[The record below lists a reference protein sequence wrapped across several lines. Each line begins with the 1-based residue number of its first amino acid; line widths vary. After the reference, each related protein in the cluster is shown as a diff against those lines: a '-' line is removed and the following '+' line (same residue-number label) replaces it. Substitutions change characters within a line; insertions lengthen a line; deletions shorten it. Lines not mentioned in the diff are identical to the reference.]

1 LIGCYLGDL
10 EALGIHRLDIYRS
23 CNIGIFTKANDN
35 FVLVPLGLASTKT
48 EQLSN
53 FLGAKAISI
62 SIGGS
67 RLLGPLIAMNGKGIL
82 VSKLADDFE
91 IEALRKETGLRVER
105 LESKFTSLGN
115 MIAANDNGAVISS
128 AFSRETA
135 AMVSETLGVPV
146 RHLSVAQYIQA
157 GSMVAASNSG
167 AIMHPAGT
175 EWEIKQVSET
185 LKVDVEACTVNNGVP
200 YVSSGIIIN
209 SKAAVVGSLTS
220 GPELM
225 ILSRAL
231 KL

>member
-1 LIGCYLGDL
+1 
-10 EALGIHRLDIYRS
+10 
-23 CNIGIFTKANDN
+23 
-35 FVLVPLGLASTKT
+35 
-48 EQLSN
+48 
-53 FLGAKAISI
+53 
-62 SIGGS
+62 
-67 RLLGPLIAMNGKGIL
+67 
-82 VSKLADDFE
+82 
-91 IEALRKETGLRVER
+91 
-105 LESKFTSLGN
+105 

-135 AMVSETLGVPV
+135 AMISETLRVPV

>member
-1 LIGCYLGDL
+1 MIGCYLGDL
-10 EALGIHRLDIYRS
+10 EVLGIHRLDIYRS

-35 FVLVPLGLASTKT
+35 FVLVPLGMASTKT

-53 FLGAKAISI
+53 FLGAKAVSI

-67 RLLGPLIAMNGKGIL
+67 RLLGPLIAMNSKGIL
-82 VSKLADDFE
+82 VSKLADNME
-91 IEALRKETGLRVER
+91 IEALRNETGLRVER
-105 LESKFTSLGN
+105 LESKFTCVGN
-115 MIAANDNGAVISS
+115 LVAVNDNGAVISS

-135 AMVSETLGVPV
+135 AMISETLGVPV

-167 AIMHPAGT
+167 AIVHPAGT
-175 EWEIKQVSET
+175 EWEIKQIMDT
-185 LKVDVEACTVNNGVP
+185 LKVEAEACTVNNGVP
-200 YVSSGIIIN
+200 YISSGIILN
-209 SKAAVVGSLTS
+209 SKAAVVGGLTS